1 MLRPTVFIFPAL
13 LTLLP
18 GCAGDARSGR
28 TEYLGARTAVV
39 NREGG
44 PAWDDTSHWD
54 GDGISDAPSIRIDLG
69 AQRAFFYKGGEL
81 AGVSVISSGREGFG
95 TPGGQFKV
103 IQKDRDHRSNLYGDY
118 VDAGGNVV
126 KKDVDVKKDPRPPG
140 ATFRGAPMPYFLR
153 IHGGVGMHAG
163 FLPGYPASHGCIRL
177 PKHLAR
183 SFFENIEVGAPVE
196 VVN

>member
-1 MLRPTVFIFPAL
+1 MLLAL
-13 LTLLP
+13 LALLP
-18 GCAGDARSGR
+18 GCARDARSGR

-39 NREGG
+39 NRDGG
-44 PAWDDTSHWD
+44 PAWDNTSYWD
-54 GDGISDAPSIRIDLG
+54 GDGISGAPSIRIDLG
-69 AQRAFFYKGGEL
+69 AQRAFFYKSGEL
-81 AGVSVISSGREGFG
+81 VGVSVISSGREGFD
-95 TPGGQFKV
+95 TPPGRFKV
-103 IQKDRDHRSNLYGDY
+103 TQKNRDHRSNLYGDY
-118 VDAGGNVV
+118 VDAGGGVV
-126 KKDVDVKKDPRPPG
+126 KKDVDVKRDPRPPG